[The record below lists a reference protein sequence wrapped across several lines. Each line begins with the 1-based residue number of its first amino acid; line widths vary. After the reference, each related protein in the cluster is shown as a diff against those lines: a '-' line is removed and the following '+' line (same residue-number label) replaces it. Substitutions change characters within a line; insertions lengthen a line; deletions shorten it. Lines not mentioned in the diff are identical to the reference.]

1 MADKP
6 KRAGRPTLHDCA
18 TAEVIR
24 RATAAELAASRG
36 AAFRDGGAG
45 VITITLSATAQMR
58 VDDFRRKYGL
68 KPTNNEPVDC
78 YALEAT
84 QGTQV

>member
-1 MADKP
+1 MADKT
-6 KRAGRPTLHDCA
+6 KRAGRPTLHDHA

-45 VITITLSATAQMR
+45 VITITLSAAMIRRTNQMR
-58 VDDFRRKYGL
+58 QRYGVDPVAG
-68 KPTNNEPVDC
+68 TAVDC
-78 YALEAT
+78 YALE
-84 QGTQV
+84 G